1 MNEEKRWVNMIK
13 KNENEILSLNYRDF
27 ASLKVT

>member
-13 KNENEILSLNYRDF
+13 KNENEILSICYLIYDLLR
-27 ASLKVT
+27 